1 MLRSYRARENVVFIV
16 RTKITISCQVKSKQR
31 HKTRRRPNPLLPPR
45 MRVVTFY
52 EDDILPLIS
61 GSPDI
66 LGFSHVAINGGEVD
80 PSVGTS

>member
-1 MLRSYRARENVVFIV
+1 
-16 RTKITISCQVKSKQR
+16 
-31 HKTRRRPNPLLPPR
+31 

-52 EDDILPLIS
+52 EDDILPLFS

-80 PSVGTS
+80 PSFGTS